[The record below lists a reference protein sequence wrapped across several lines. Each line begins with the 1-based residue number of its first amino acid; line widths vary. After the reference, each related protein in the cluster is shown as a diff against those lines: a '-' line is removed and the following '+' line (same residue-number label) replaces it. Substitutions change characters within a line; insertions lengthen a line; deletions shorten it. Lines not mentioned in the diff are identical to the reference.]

1 MIIMSILVWDELDAN
16 GRPIEINSKD
26 VNSYKTL
33 VRRMLKSLQGCLC
46 RLDSNASHNFFV
58 YFSTENKY
66 MVYESRERYSYKKRK
81 VLGGLDSFDEESS
94 FSVYMYKFEGY
105 AYPFIVLSPFGEESV
120 LSTNNIYI
128 DALDIYKYDKRLE
141 SFVSTESV
149 ELCKSLIDLIMS
161 NRGNDTTVLKDINGY
176 IREGFKDI
184 YLKDKTVHEKAY
196 KMGNSLSEFKYED
209 IYVGCKTYESFCRDD
224 YNRDFEIP
232 CYDTVHGNRLYL
244 ESGIIGY
251 EFLRVI
257 GVSYAFTRNPDN
269 KASQNYIFPNI
280 DVKDLVRSVSEV
292 IKSLY
297 VSMHEDLSK
306 SDNIGKY
313 ESKVSIG
320 DKEIVLLKEDD
331 TMKLRIG
338 YFKVEGR
345 SSLGSYGGKVG
356 FQIIDGRASII
367 VKNGEDESVKEIGSC
382 CNLIA
387 VPIYSLIFLLTQRHL
402 IVEKSRELIAKY
414 NKAIRE
420 SLVNEVKTD
429 NCIQDSCSDVL
440 NANGGLQEKDDKGN
454 NRIVDNFTSLYRD
467 TKVTFG
473 EAIKMME
480 DLGYSDMDI
489 FNAVKV
495 VLKDVIWDGY
505 KR

>member
-1 MIIMSILVWDELDAN
+1 MTIMSILVWDELDAN
-16 GRPIEINSKD
+16 GRPIEINSKE

-33 VRRMLKSLQGCLC
+33 ARRVLKSLQGCLC
-46 RLDSNASHNFFV
+46 MLNSNAKHNFFV

-66 MVYESRERYSYKKRK
+66 MVYESKERYSYKKRK

-105 AYPFIVLSPFGEESV
+105 AYPFVVLSPFGEESV

-128 DALDIYKYDKRLE
+128 DALDVYKYDKRLE
-141 SFVSTESV
+141 SFVSAESV
-149 ELCKSLIDLIMS
+149 ELCKSLIDLMTS
-161 NRGNDTTVLKDINGY
+161 DRGNGTTILKDISGY
-176 IREGFKDI
+176 IQEGFKDI

-196 KMGNSLSEFKYED
+196 KMGNDLSEFKYED

-232 CYDTVHGNRLYL
+232 CYDTVHGDRLYL
-244 ESGIIGY
+244 ESGIIGH
-251 EFLRVI
+251 EFLKVT
-257 GVSYAFTRNPDN
+257 GVSYAFTRNPN
-269 KASQNYIFPNI
+269 NRASQNYISPNI
-280 DVKDLVRSVSEV
+280 DVKDLVKSVSEV

-320 DKEIVLLKEDD
+320 DKEIVLLKEDGK
-331 TMKLRIG
+331 MKLRIG

-356 FQIIDGRASII
+356 FQITDERMCII
-367 VKNGEDESVKEIGSC
+367 VKNGEDESVKEIGNC

-414 NKAIRE
+414 NTAVRE
-420 SLVNEVKTD
+420 SLVNEVKTA

-440 NANGGLQEKDDKGN
+440 NDKGGLQENCDKGN
-454 NRIVDNFTSLYRD
+454 SRIVDNFTSLYRD

-505 KR
+505 KG

>member
-1 MIIMSILVWDELDAN
+1 MGILVWDELDAN
-16 GRPIEINSKD
+16 GRPIEIDPKE
-26 VNSYKTL
+26 VKSYRKL
-33 VRRMLKSLQGCLC
+33 ANKVLSSLQGYLC
-46 RLDSNASHNFFV
+46 KMAADAKNSFFV
-58 YFSTENKY
+58 YFSTEDKY
-66 MVYESRERYSYKKRK
+66 MVYESRERYAYKKRK
-81 VLGGLDSFDEESS
+81 VLGGSDSFDEESS

-105 AYPFIVLSPFGEESV
+105 AYPFVVPSPFGEESV

-128 DALDIYKYDKRLE
+128 DALDVYKYDKRLE
-141 SFVSTESV
+141 GFVSAESV
-149 ELCKSLIDLIMS
+149 ELCKSLIDLMTS
-161 NRGNDTTVLKDINGY
+161 SRGNGTTILKGISGY
-176 IREGFKDI
+176 IQEGFKDI

-196 KMGNSLSEFKYED
+196 KMGNDLSEFKYED

-232 CYDTVHGNRLYL
+232 CYDTVHGDRLYL

-257 GVSYAFTRNPDN
+257 GVSYAFTRNPGN
-269 KASQNYIFPNI
+269 RASQNYISPNI

-297 VSMHEDLSK
+297 VSMREDLSK
-306 SDNIGKY
+306 SDNMGKY
-313 ESKVSIG
+313 ESKVAIG
-320 DKEIVLLKEDD
+320 DKEIVLLKEDGK
-331 TMKLRIG
+331 MKLRIG

-345 SSLGSYGGKVG
+345 SSIGSYGGKVG
-356 FQIIDGRASII
+356 FQITDERACII
-367 VKNGEDESVKEIGSC
+367 VKNGEDESVKEIGNC

-414 NKAIRE
+414 NKDVRE

-429 NCIQDSCSDVL
+429 NCIQDSCSEVL
-440 NANGGLQEKDDKGN
+440 NAKGGLQENKDKGN

>member
-1 MIIMSILVWDELDAN
+1 MTIMSILVWDELDAN
-16 GRPIEINSKD
+16 GRPIEINSKE

-33 VRRMLKSLQGCLC
+33 ARRMLESLQSCLC
-46 RLDSNASHNFFV
+46 RLNSNAKHNFFV

-66 MVYESRERYSYKKRK
+66 MVYESKERYSYKKRK
-81 VLGGLDSFDEESS
+81 VLGGLGSFDEESS

-105 AYPFIVLSPFGEESV
+105 AYPFVVLSPFGEESV

-128 DALDIYKYDKRLE
+128 DALDVYKYDKRLE
-141 SFVSTESV
+141 SFVSAESV
-149 ELCKSLIDLIMS
+149 ELCKSLIDLMTS
-161 NRGNDTTVLKDINGY
+161 SRGNDTTILKDISGY
-176 IREGFKDI
+176 IQEGFKDI

-196 KMGNSLSEFKYED
+196 KMCNDLSEFKYED

-232 CYDTVHGNRLYL
+232 CYDTVHGDRLYL

-251 EFLRVI
+251 EFLRIV
-257 GVSYAFTRNPDN
+257 GVSYAFTRNPGN
-269 KASQNYIFPNI
+269 RASQNYISPNI

-297 VSMHEDLSK
+297 VSMQEDLSK

-313 ESKVSIG
+313 ESKVAIG
-320 DKEIVLLKEDD
+320 DKEIVLLKEDGK
-331 TMKLRIG
+331 MKLRIG

-356 FQIIDGRASII
+356 FQITDERACFI
-367 VKNGEDESVKEIGSC
+367 VKNGEDESVKEIDNC

-414 NKAIRE
+414 NTAVRE

-429 NCIQDSCSDVL
+429 NCIQDSYSDVL
-440 NANGGLQEKDDKGN
+440 NGKGGLQENNDKGN

>member
-1 MIIMSILVWDELDAN
+1 MSIFVWDELDAN
-16 GRPIEINSKD
+16 GRPIEINSKE

-33 VRRMLKSLQGCLC
+33 ARRMLKSLQGCLC
-46 RLDSNASHNFFV
+46 RLDSDAKHNFFV

-66 MVYESRERYSYKKRK
+66 MVYESKERYSYKKRK

-149 ELCKSLIDLIMS
+149 ELCKSLIDLMTS
-161 NRGNDTTVLKDINGY
+161 SKGNGATILKDISGY
-176 IREGFKDI
+176 IQEGFKDI

-196 KMGNSLSEFKYED
+196 KMGNDLSEFKYED

-232 CYDTVHGNRLYL
+232 CYDTVHGDRLYL

-251 EFLRVI
+251 EFLRVV
-257 GVSYAFTRNPDN
+257 GVSYAFTRNPGN
-269 KASQNYIFPNI
+269 RASQNYISPNI

-297 VSMHEDLSK
+297 VSMREDLSK

-313 ESKVSIG
+313 ESKVAIG
-320 DKEIVLLKEDD
+320 DKEIVLLKEDGK
-331 TMKLRIG
+331 MKLRIG

-356 FQIIDGRASII
+356 FQITNERACII
-367 VKNGEDESVKEIGSC
+367 VKNGEDESVKEIGNC

-387 VPIYSLIFLLTQRHL
+387 VPVYSLIFLLTQRHL
-402 IVEKSRELIAKY
+402 IVEKSRDLIAKY
-414 NKAIRE
+414 NKAVRE

-429 NCIQDSCSDVL
+429 NCIQDSCSEVL
-440 NANGGLQEKDDKGN
+440 NANGGIQENSDKC

-489 FNAVKV
+489 FNAVKI

>member
-1 MIIMSILVWDELDAN
+1 MSVQ
-16 GRPIEINSKD
+16 R
-26 VNSYKTL
+26 
-33 VRRMLKSLQGCLC
+33 
-46 RLDSNASHNFFV
+46 
-58 YFSTENKY
+58 
-66 MVYESRERYSYKKRK
+66 
-81 VLGGLDSFDEESS
+81 
-94 FSVYMYKFEGY
+94 
-105 AYPFIVLSPFGEESV
+105 
-120 LSTNNIYI
+120 
-128 DALDIYKYDKRLE
+128 
-141 SFVSTESV
+141 V
-149 ELCKSLIDLIMS
+149 ELCKSLIDLITGS
-161 NRGNDTTVLKDINGY
+161 RGNETTILKDVIGY

-232 CYDTVHGNRLYL
+232 CYDTVHGDRLYL
-244 ESGIIGY
+244 ESGIIGT

-257 GVSYAFTRNPDN
+257 GVSYAFTRNSDN
-269 KASQNYIFPNI
+269 KASQNYISPNI

-306 SDNIGKY
+306 SDNMGKY
-313 ESKVSIG
+313 ESKVAIG

-331 TMKLRIG
+331 KMKLRIG

-345 SSLGSYGGKVG
+345 SSLGYYGGKVG
-356 FQIIDGRASII
+356 FQIIDGNTSII
-367 VKNGEDESVKEIGSC
+367 VKTGEDESVKEIYNC

-414 NKAIRE
+414 NKDVRE

-440 NANGGLQEKDDKGN
+440 NGNSGLQENDDKG
-454 NRIVDNFTSLYRD
+454 NRIVDNFTSLYKD
-467 TKVTFG
+467 TKVTFD

-505 KR
+505 TR